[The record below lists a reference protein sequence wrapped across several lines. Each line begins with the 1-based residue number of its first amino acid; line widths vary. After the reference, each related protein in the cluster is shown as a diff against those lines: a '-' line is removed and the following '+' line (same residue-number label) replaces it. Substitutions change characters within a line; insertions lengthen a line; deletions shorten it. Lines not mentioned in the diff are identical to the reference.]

1 MSARLIWFSQDS
13 KAFQH
18 LSSSKLSDPCSCFI
32 LVLVNILLWHRSMI
46 LRIASVITE
55 LSLIFH
61 FFKKKFQER
70 NILIGKPWRCCMTLR
85 VKRDTIMEQSD
96 WSVPLLIGREAHIA
110 PDPFVARISFHS
122 SCWNCCK
129 IFIFGRKTGQILRP
143 EPRWVGLTIG
153 VKGVKFYE
161 VCIMFYSFLSP
172 SWSNWYFKHLWMCMA
187 WIVKS
192 KNSQEIPCFYRKSF
206 CEWFSDANCS
216 WWTFY

>member
-1 MSARLIWFSQDS
+1 
-13 KAFQH
+13 
-18 LSSSKLSDPCSCFI
+18 
-32 LVLVNILLWHRSMI
+32 MI

-55 LSLIFH
+55 LWLIFH
-61 FFKKKFQER
+61 FFKKMLKNFEKKFRER
-70 NILIGKPWRCCMTLR
+70 KILIGKPWQCCMTLR
-85 VKRDTIMEQSD
+85 VKRDMIMEQSD
-96 WSVPLLIGREAHIA
+96 WSVPLLIGREAHIP
-110 PDPFVARISFHS
+110 PDSFVARISFHS

-129 IFIFGRKTGQILRP
+129 IFILGRKTGQILRP
-143 EPRWVGLTIG
+143 EPRWIELTIG